1 MSSRIDELVDMLYDM
16 VSDAWAVPL
25 SGEKCLLERDKA
37 LDLIEEIRANLPK
50 DLETARRIVED
61 RNSILA
67 EAKREGESIKR
78 EAEERARHMVAEDE
92 ILITARQRAS
102 ELTTVAETRSRDI
115 CRAANEYVEDM
126 LLRVEDI
133 MNQVLDETK
142 KSRQQFKNL
151 SNTKRE
157 D

>member
-1 MSSRIDELVDMLYDM
+1 MEERTIDELVDMLYEM
-16 VSDAWAVPL
+16 VSDAWALPL

-50 DLETARRIVED
+50 DLETARRIVDE
-61 RNSILA
+61 RNEILS
-67 EAKREGESIKR
+67 EAKREGENIKR
-78 EAEERARHMVAEDE
+78 GAEERARQMVSENE
-92 ILITARQRAS
+92 ILISAKQKAS

-115 CRAANEYVEDM
+115 CRAANEYVDDM
-126 LLRVEDI
+126 LLRVEDV
-133 MNQVLDETK
+133 MKQALEETR

-151 SNTKRE
+151 SGKKE

>member
-1 MSSRIDELVDMLYDM
+1 MDRRIDELVDMLYDM
-16 VSDAWAVPL
+16 VSDAWTVPL

-50 DLETARRIVED
+50 DLETARKIVED
-61 RNSILA
+61 RNNIIA

-78 EAEERARHMVAEDE
+78 DAEERARHMVAEDE

-115 CRAANEYVEDM
+115 CRAANEYVDDM

-133 MNQVLDETK
+133 MKQVLEETR
-142 KSRQQFKNL
+142 KSRQQFRSL
-151 SNTKRE
+151 SNNKK
-157 D
+157 DN